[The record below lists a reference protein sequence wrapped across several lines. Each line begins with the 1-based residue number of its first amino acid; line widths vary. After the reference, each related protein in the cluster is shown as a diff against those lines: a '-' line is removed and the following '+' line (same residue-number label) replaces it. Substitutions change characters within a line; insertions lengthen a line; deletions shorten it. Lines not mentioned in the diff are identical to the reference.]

1 MDRNSEMDR
10 RSSVVVMV
18 NPGEQNLIDKGY
30 KEIENN
36 KEKDHKE
43 DGEAFFAN

>member
-18 NPGEQNLIDKGY
+18 NPGEQNLID
-30 KEIENN
+30 ERV
-36 KEKDHKE
+36 
-43 DGEAFFAN
+43 